1 MLPFVFFTITITYT
15 VIMKEIRHLLAVVLT
30 FVAVASQASGSAS
43 LPVLRI
49 AFPDKI
55 VKNMPYSNGT
65 MSLTDTDGNVVE
77 MKAKFKT
84 RGATAQQ
91 YLMKPALN
99 MKLQNEDYTEEA
111 DSALL
116 GIRSCST
123 WILDAMAIDRI
134 CMRNRVTMDVWN
146 EYSRLPYE
154 TDFDGRHGTAG
165 RFIELYINDVY
176 YGIYCM
182 SDRINRKLLDLKK
195 YDEKKELVRG
205 VLYKSGTS
213 DIDNQNERGFSS
225 DSLACTVTWHNA
237 WELKEPEDHAGLAA
251 WQPLLDLYDNQ
262 TNYAA
267 VKKYFFLENL
277 VDYQLLVMAFSI
289 GDNWGNKNHYFSIRN
304 IQKDIDDADPTESAR
319 RKVVVTPWDLDA
331 SLGGAYDG
339 RYYDGTY
346 SQWSVADISKNGF
359 YPFSY
364 CQGQSEYKA
373 LMKSRWQQVRK
384 TVFSKLSVNKR
395 LEEYRD
401 LFINSGAWQ
410 RMTDAFD
417 ARSSKP
423 CYVSDLAQEVAYIE
437 KWYSDRFTEM
447 DSYFGV
453 TTIMGDANGD
463 GIVSVADAN
472 SVVNYFLGNTAVDI
486 DLNTADVNGD
496 GTITIA
502 DANAI
507 VNLYIGQ

>member
-1 MLPFVFFTITITYT
+1 MKVQKLLLSLIVLP
-15 VIMKEIRHLLAVVLT
+15 MMAM
-30 FVAVASQASGSAS
+30 ASSGEESAS
-43 LPVLRI
+43 LPVLHI
-49 AFPDKI
+49 YFPDKI
-55 VKNMPYSNGT
+55 VKDMPYSKGT
-65 MSLTDTDGNVVE
+65 MSLTDIDGMKVE
-77 MKAKFKT
+77 MNAKFKT

-91 YLMKPALN
+91 FLMKPALN

-134 CMRNRVTMDVWN
+134 CMRNRIAMDVWN
-146 EYSRLPYE
+146 DYSRLPYE
-154 TDFDGRHGTAG
+154 TDFDGRHGTIG

-213 DIDNQNERGFSS
+213 DIENQNERGFSP
-225 DSLACTVTWHNA
+225 DSLACTVSWHNA
-237 WELKEPEDHAGLAA
+237 WELKEPDDHATLAA

-262 TNYAA
+262 NNYEA
-267 VKKYFFLENL
+267 VQKYFFIDNL
-277 VDYQLLVMAFSI
+277 VDYQLLIMALSI

-304 IQKDIDDADPTESAR
+304 IQKDIDDADPSEAER
-319 RKVVVTPWDLDA
+319 RKVVISQWDLDT
-331 SLGGAYDG
+331 SLGGHYKGD
-339 RYYDGTY
+339 YYDGNY
-346 SQWSVADISKNGF
+346 SQWNVADISKTGC
-359 YPFSY
+359 YPFSI

-373 LMKSRWQQVRK
+373 RLKNRWTEVRR
-384 TVFSKLSVNKR
+384 TTFSKRSINKR

-401 LFINSGAWQ
+401 LFLNSGAWK

-423 CYVSDLAQEVAYIE
+423 CYVHDLAKEIYYIE
-437 KWYSDRFTEM
+437 QWYSDRFDEM
-447 DSYFGV
+447 DEYFGI
-453 TTIMGDANGD
+453 TTVMGDVNGD
-463 GIVSVADAN
+463 GKVTIVDAN
-472 SVVNYFLGNTAVDI
+472 MVVSYYHGAEVEGFLPEA
-486 DLNTADVNGD
+486 ADVNGD
-496 GTITIA
+496 GKVTIA

-507 VNLYIGQ
+507 VSLYHND